1 MQGIPSSASC
11 RYLISILFY
20 FNLNCQN
27 KLPMGEFMHANELA
41 HCGNDWR
48 TRKGMGTGA
57 GTGTGAWRAATQM
70 KLRKK
75 KENREMGK
83 TKGKQWEC
91 SQWNALKIENQWTVI
106 ITCRRVRNK
115 HIHACI
121 YVSIWLRVC
130 LCVCECCSS
139 SFMALNAYGRVWK
152 REEER
157 VVLRFAAAKAAY
169 PPHYT
174 ARK

>member
-1 MQGIPSSASC
+1 MQGIPSSVIC

-75 KENREMGK
+75 K
-83 TKGKQWEC
+83 GKQGNGKNERQTMGMLAMKC
-91 SQWNALKIENQWTVI
+91 IENWKSMNCYNNLPQSQKQAH
-106 ITCRRVRNK
+106 TCM
-115 HIHACI
+115 HICI
-121 YVSIWLRVC
+121 YLTSSV
-130 LCVCECCSS
+130 CVCECCSS